1 MSDAAAPAA
10 APAPKSP
17 AKPKAKK
24 PAAKKG
30 PGAGKYQTM
39 IVAAITALKDRTG
52 SSVPAINKY
61 IGANFKKDLSTGWE
75 KTVAQVLKR
84 FAASGKVVKVK
95 ASYKVRGAAPWCA
108 LAAAPWPVCT
118 ACLVAH
124 TCCTFLAMSR
134 CAAGSRQQLVGPL
147 VQVVGRYICVWSP
160 KHATTYHTQAA
171 QKHKWWQTYE
181 SLCHLQV
188 AAPGFLP
195 EDHPWREPF
204 PRVSQ
209 LGEALKKKPA
219 AKKPAAKKPA
229 AKKAAG
235 EGAAKKVV
243 KKKPAAK
250 KPKASGDKKV
260 TKPKAAKAAAKPKAA
275 KAAAKP
281 KTPAKKKA
289 AAPKVKKTPTKKAA
303 AKPKKA
309 PAAKKAAKPAAKKAA
324 PKKAKKATP
333 KKA

>member
-1 MSDAAAPAA
+1 MDRCTQACMSWHLTCYISHSRKASEVSLDSQLQLTLTLLCVHSIVSISNMSDAAAPAA

-147 VQVVGRYICVWSP
+147 VQVVGRYICV
-160 KHATTYHTQAA
+160 
-171 QKHKWWQTYE
+171 
-181 SLCHLQV
+181 
-188 AAPGFLP
+188 
-195 EDHPWREPF
+195 
-204 PRVSQ
+204 
-209 LGEALKKKPA
+209 
-219 AKKPAAKKPA
+219 
-229 AKKAAG
+229 
-235 EGAAKKVV
+235 
-243 KKKPAAK
+243 
-250 KPKASGDKKV
+250 
-260 TKPKAAKAAAKPKAA
+260 
-275 KAAAKP
+275 
-281 KTPAKKKA
+281 
-289 AAPKVKKTPTKKAA
+289 
-303 AKPKKA
+303 
-309 PAAKKAAKPAAKKAA
+309 
-324 PKKAKKATP
+324 
-333 KKA
+333 